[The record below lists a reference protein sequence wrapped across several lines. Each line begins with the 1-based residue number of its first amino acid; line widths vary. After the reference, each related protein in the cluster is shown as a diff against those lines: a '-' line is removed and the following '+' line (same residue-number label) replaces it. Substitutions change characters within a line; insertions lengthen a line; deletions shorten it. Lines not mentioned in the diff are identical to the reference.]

1 MIPVSAC
8 PVRPPKVSSVESPAA
23 VEILDQ
29 IDLELDHLD
38 DTADEF
44 LFWD

>member
-1 MIPVSAC
+1 M
-8 PVRPPKVSSVESPAA
+8 SVAT

-29 IDLELDHLD
+29 IDLELERLNDASD
-38 DTADEF
+38 PF

>member
-1 MIPVSAC
+1 MIQVSDESDRPV
-8 PVRPPKVSSVESPAA
+8 KVSSVESPAA

-29 IDLELDHLD
+29 IDLELDRLD

>member
-8 PVRPPKVSSVESPAA
+8 HARPPKVSSVESPAA

-29 IDLELDHLD
+29 IDLELEHLD

>member
-1 MIPVSAC
+1 MIQVSDQSARPV
-8 PVRPPKVSSVESPAA
+8 KVSSVESPAA

-29 IDLELDHLD
+29 IDLELDRLD

>member
-1 MIPVSAC
+1 MIQVSVRL
-8 PVRPPKVSSVESPAA
+8 VRPPKVSSVESPAA

-29 IDLELDHLD
+29 IDLELEHLD
-38 DTADEF
+38 DNADQF

>member
-1 MIPVSAC
+1 M
-8 PVRPPKVSSVESPAA
+8 ESPAA

-29 IDLELDHLD
+29 IDLELDRLD